1 MSERTLGIDVSFW
14 QDDNS
19 TPQGV
24 DWKKAKAA
32 GAKFAFIRAGQNTY
46 PDPDFVYNWREAKAA
61 GILRGAY
68 LFYDYRNYP
77 RPQAEFLWQQI
88 QDDPGELPPV
98 MDFERYP
105 TWPLPTRDNCLS
117 VIKTFMAEL
126 ESLGGRKPIFYSNP
140 SMIIYTL
147 KPIPAWLADHP
158 LWVANY
164 GVSEPML
171 SATSHWPQGWTFW
184 QYSSTGDGKAFGM
197 ESKGLDMNWY
207 NGSEAELRAFAGQG
221 IPPAPVEITD
231 AEKLKRLWEAHP
243 ELH

>member
-1 MSERTLGIDVSFW
+1 
-14 QDDNS
+14 
-19 TPQGV
+19 
-24 DWKKAKAA
+24 
-32 GAKFAFIRAGQNTY
+32 
-46 PDPDFVYNWREAKAA
+46 
-61 GILRGAY
+61 
-68 LFYDYRNYP
+68 
-77 RPQAEFLWQQI
+77 
-88 QDDPGELPPV
+88 
-98 MDFERYP
+98 
-105 TWPLPTRDNCLS
+105 
-117 VIKTFMAEL
+117 MAEL

-197 ESKGLDMNWY
+197 ESKGLDMNWF
-207 NGSEAELRAFAGQG
+207 NGSETDLRAFAGQG
-221 IPPAPVEITD
+221 IPPAPVDVSD